1 LYERGGL
8 HEKTRKAK
16 SKRAGVARPKRVM
29 VEFPQPLYQRVAEAA
44 EEMAVNRS
52 KLIRLALGSYLAAR
66 QKEKLEQQLAEGYIA
81 NAELNRAIAEE
92 FSHIDG
98 ESF

>member
-1 LYERGGL
+1 MTQLQTK
-8 HEKTRKAK
+8 KTRRAK
-16 SKRAGVARPKRVM
+16 SKMAAAAVARPKRVM
-29 VEFPQPLYQRVAEAA
+29 VEFPQPLYQRVEEAA

-52 KLIRLALGSYLAAR
+52 KLIRLALESYLEAR

-81 NAELNRAIAEE
+81 NAGLNRAMSEE